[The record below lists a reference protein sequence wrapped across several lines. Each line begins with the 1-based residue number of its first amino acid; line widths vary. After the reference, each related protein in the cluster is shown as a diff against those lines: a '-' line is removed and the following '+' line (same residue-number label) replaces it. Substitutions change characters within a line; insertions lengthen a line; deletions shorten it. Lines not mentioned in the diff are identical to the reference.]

1 MIDMQHA
8 VSRTFARAGVRA
20 RAVGDVVEALAVR
33 SVHVDADPLDV
44 VAAARMRR
52 ALCTA
57 LGSRRVILQD
67 ADDGGLSVMVPQPQR
82 RALTIPQLWRIAPP
96 AGLAVP
102 VGLDVNMQPV
112 VWDIAQVPH
121 AYAGGLTGSGK
132 SWLVRTIIAGLA
144 VGNAPGSL
152 RIVPIDPKGQTWI
165 DPLCRL
171 AHLDHA
177 PATNA
182 PDGNAALERVCDE
195 IRARIAGMS
204 PRIPMVVI
212 ADEANMLD
220 PELLRYIVDY
230 GRELAVHALY
240 TSRVLSKES
249 GMPREVWSQLPARF
263 CGAVAAGDHYTS
275 KMALGNARL
284 ATHLLG
290 RGDMYACLDDVLTRF
305 QAAGCHPEASFW
317 RASGWAGRVAESEL
331 ERVTAGEGSEAS
343 RQPRAVH
350 WSQERREMTPD
361 ERAWILDQVDV
372 SGRVPGIGRIAE
384 QLGVGKPVAT
394 RWQGEVIELL
404 GSDRPGHPG
413 RPGASEVCVLAHDA
427 RVDTYR

>member
-1 MIDMQHA
+1 MIDMQRA
-8 VSRTFARAGVRA
+8 VSRTFGRAGVRA

-33 SVHVDADPLDV
+33 TVHVDADPLDV

-67 ADDGGLSVMVPQPQR
+67 ADDGGLQVMVPQPTR
-82 RALTIPQLWRIAPP
+82 RALTIPQLWRFAPP
-96 AGLAVP
+96 VGLSVP
-102 VGLDVNMQPV
+102 VGLDIHMQPV
-112 VWDIAQVPH
+112 VWDITRVPH
-121 AYAGGLTGSGK
+121 GYAGGLTGSGK

-195 IRARIAGMS
+195 IRARIAGTS

-212 ADEANMLD
+212 VDEANMLE
-220 PELLRYIVDY
+220 PELLRFVVDY
-230 GRELAVHALY
+230 GRELWVFAFY
-240 TSRVLSKES
+240 TSRVLSKDS

-290 RGDMYACLDDVLTRF
+290 RGDMYACMDDVLTRF

-317 RASGWAGRVAESEL
+317 RASGWAGRVATGEL
-331 ERVTAGEGSEAS
+331 ERVTAGGGSGGQVARPVHPS
-343 RQPRAVH
+343 QAPRPLPADVL
-350 WSQERREMTPD
+350 
-361 ERAWILDQVDV
+361 AWIADQTED
-372 SGRVPGIGRIAE
+372 GATPGINRIQARF
-384 QLGVGKPVAT
+384 GVGGGVAT
-394 RWQGEVIELL
+394 RWQAEARAAIEREH
-404 GSDRPGHPG
+404 S
-413 RPGASEVCVLAHDA
+413 AHSGVVGVSVHA
-427 RVDTYR
+427 PAHV